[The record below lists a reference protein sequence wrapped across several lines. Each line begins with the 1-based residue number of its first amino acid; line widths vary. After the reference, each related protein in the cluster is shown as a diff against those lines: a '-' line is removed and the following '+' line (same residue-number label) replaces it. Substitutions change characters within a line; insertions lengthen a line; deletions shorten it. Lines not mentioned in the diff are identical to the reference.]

1 MWIYY
6 RFLDYKSLI
15 SSFFFPR
22 QKWLTKIIP
31 NTWCD
36 KTELIPSILYECL
49 KHYVEKEK
57 CFETVDWDHHIIYK
71 DAAKDIKE
79 CYKWITEDRPKIQA
93 EIDRIISGGW
103 SGVDSLIRELQSP
116 TKTYDER
123 YPNLNNLELEL
134 ENKDTHYLSLIV
146 KHRGYLW
153 T

>member
-1 MWIYY
+1 MWLYY
-6 RFLDYKSLI
+6 RFLDYRSVI

-36 KTELIPSILYECL
+36 KTELIPRILYECL

-57 CFETVDWDHHIIYK
+57 CFETVDWDHHIAYK
-71 DAAKDIKE
+71 DVARDIKE
-79 CYKWITEDRPKIQA
+79 CYKWITEDRPKLQA
-93 EIDRIISGGW
+93 EIDRIINDGFEGI
-103 SGVDSLIRELQSP
+103 DSLMRELQSP

-123 YPNLNNLELEL
+123 YPNLTNLELEL
-134 ENKDTHYLSLIV
+134 ENKDTYYLTLIV